1 MNEQSPDQRRPKVR
15 RAGIDDVEKLRAG
28 PIHTGGTD
36 QTQQEASQAQ
46 QEAFESVAEK
56 LSRTGEEPSRATDRG
71 QSGLRW
77 PFQATQHV
85 TEEWVHFF
93 GRALERNS
101 RAAAD
106 LRSCSSV
113 ASLLHRHWDL
123 VQINVEDWLQ
133 TSFAVFGASCSKSSH
148 TKAATET
155 ASV

>member
-1 MNEQSPDQRRPKVR
+1 MNEQSPDRRRPKVR
-15 RAGIDDVEKLRAG
+15 RAGIYDVEELRAG
-28 PIHTGGTD
+28 PTHTGGTD
-36 QTQQEASQAQ
+36 QAQ
-46 QEAFESVAEK
+46 QEVSESVSESVSEK
-56 LSRTGEEPSRATDRG
+56 LSRAGEEPSRATDRG

-106 LRSCSSV
+106 LRSCNSV
-113 ASLLHRHWDL
+113 ASLLHWHWDL
-123 VQINVEDWLQ
+123 AQINVEDWLE
-133 TSFAVFGASCSKSSH
+133 TSFAVFGASCPKGSH

>member
-1 MNEQSPDQRRPKVR
+1 MNEQSPDRRRPKVR
-15 RAGIDDVEKLRAG
+15 RAGTYDVEELPAG
-28 PIHTGGTD
+28 PTHTGGAD
-36 QTQQEASQAQ
+36 QAQ
-46 QEAFESVAEK
+46 QEVSESVSEK
-56 LSRTGEEPSRATDRG
+56 LSRTGEEPIRPTDRG

-77 PFQATQHV
+77 PPQATQHV

-106 LRSCSSV
+106 LRSCNSV
-113 ASLLHRHWDL
+113 ASLLHWHWDL
-123 VQINVEDWLQ
+123 VQINVEDWLE
-133 TSFAVFGASCSKSSH
+133 TSFAVFDASCPKGSH

>member
-1 MNEQSPDQRRPKVR
+1 MNEQSPDRRRPKVR
-15 RAGIDDVEKLRAG
+15 RAGIYNMEELRAG
-28 PIHTGGTD
+28 PTHTGGTD
-36 QTQQEASQAQ
+36 QAQQEAS
-46 QEAFESVAEK
+46 ENISEKK
-56 LSRTGEEPSRATDRG
+56 LSRAGEEPSRATDRG

-77 PFQATQHV
+77 PSQATQHV

-106 LRSCSSV
+106 LRSCNSV
-113 ASLLHRHWDL
+113 ASLLHWHWDL
-123 VQINVEDWLQ
+123 VQINVEDWLE
-133 TSFAVFGASCSKSSH
+133 TSFAVFGASCPKGSH

>member
-15 RAGIDDVEKLRAG
+15 RAGIYDVEELRAG
-28 PIHTGGTD
+28 PTHTGGTD
-36 QTQQEASQAQ
+36 QAQQEAS
-46 QEAFESVAEK
+46 ESVSEK
-56 LSRTGEEPSRATDRG
+56 FSRTGEEPSRATDRG
-71 QSGLRW
+71 QSGLPW

-106 LRSCSSV
+106 LRSCNSV

-123 VQINVEDWLQ
+123 VQINVEDWLE
-133 TSFAVFGASCSKSSH
+133 TSFAVFGASCPKSSH

>member
-1 MNEQSPDQRRPKVR
+1 MNEQSPDRRRPKVR
-15 RAGIDDVEKLRAG
+15 RAGIYDVEELRAG
-28 PIHTGGTD
+28 PTHTGGTD
-36 QTQQEASQAQ
+36 QAQ
-46 QEAFESVAEK
+46 QEVSESVSEK

-106 LRSCSSV
+106 LRSCNSV
-113 ASLLHRHWDL
+113 ASLVHRHWDL
-123 VQINVEDWLQ
+123 VQTNVEDWLQ
-133 TSFAVFGASCSKSSH
+133 TSFAVFGASCSKSSR

>member
-1 MNEQSPDQRRPKVR
+1 MLKCIMWRSFRPARHTLEAPTRRRKCP
-15 RAGIDDVEKLRAG
+15 RACPRAF
-28 PIHTGGTD
+28 
-36 QTQQEASQAQ
+36 Q
-46 QEAFESVAEK
+46 K
-56 LSRTGEEPSRATDRG
+56 LSRAGEEPSRATDRG

-77 PFQATQHV
+77 PSQATQHV

-106 LRSCSSV
+106 LRSCNSV
-113 ASLLHRHWDL
+113 ASLLHWHWDL
-123 VQINVEDWLQ
+123 VQINVEDWLE
-133 TSFAVFGASCSKSSH
+133 TSFAVFDASCPKGSH

>member
-1 MNEQSPDQRRPKVR
+1 MNEQSPDRRRPKVR
-15 RAGIDDVEKLRAG
+15 RAGTYDVEELPAG
-28 PIHTGGTD
+28 PTHTGGTD
-36 QTQQEASQAQ
+36 QAQ
-46 QEAFESVAEK
+46 QEVSESVSEK
-56 LSRTGEEPSRATDRG
+56 LSRAGEEPSRATDRG

-77 PFQATQHV
+77 PPQATQHV

-106 LRSCSSV
+106 LRSCNSV
-113 ASLLHRHWDL
+113 ASLLQRHWDL
-123 VQINVEDWLQ
+123 VPINVEDWLE
-133 TSFAVFGASCSKSSH
+133 TSFAVFGASCPKGSH

>member
-15 RAGIDDVEKLRAG
+15 RAETYDVEELRAG
-28 PIHTGGTD
+28 PTHTGGTD
-36 QTQQEASQAQ
+36 QAQ
-46 QEAFESVAEK
+46 QEVSEK
-56 LSRTGEEPSRATDRG
+56 LSSHTGEEPSLATDRG

-77 PFQATQHV
+77 PPQATQHV

-106 LRSCSSV
+106 LRSCNSV
-113 ASLLHRHWDL
+113 ASLLHWHWDL
-123 VQINVEDWLQ
+123 VQINVEDWLE
-133 TSFAVFGASCSKSSH
+133 TSFAVFGASCSH